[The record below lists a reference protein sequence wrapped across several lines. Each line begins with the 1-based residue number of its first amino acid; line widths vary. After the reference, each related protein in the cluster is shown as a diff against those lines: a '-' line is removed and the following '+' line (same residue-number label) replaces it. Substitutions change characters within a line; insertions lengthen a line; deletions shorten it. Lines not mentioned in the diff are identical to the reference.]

1 MPSKIDASK
10 PADVVA
16 AVKADLRT
24 NLAHAKTELEHMGF
38 YDPAKNITGRQRVDE
53 LLALLAQLQ
62 TLNAENAVRIAQ
74 LEQF

>member
-38 YDPAKNITGRQRVDE
+38 YDPAKNITGRQRS
-53 LLALLAQLQ
+53 
-62 TLNAENAVRIAQ
+62 TSCWPCSPSCRR
-74 LEQF
+74 